1 MNKTQYRV
9 ESSHTIVCPFLPPQ
23 GLGSLLFNDRSLA
36 IVVAAKSLTRPH
48 GQEIRVVNTLSGEVV
63 YRKADGRTPVTA
75 DE

>member
-9 ESSHTIVCPFLPPQ
+9 ESSHTIVCPFVPPP
-23 GLGSLLFNDRSLA
+23 GVRGLLFNDRALA

-63 YRKADGRTPVTA
+63 YRKAEGRTSLTT